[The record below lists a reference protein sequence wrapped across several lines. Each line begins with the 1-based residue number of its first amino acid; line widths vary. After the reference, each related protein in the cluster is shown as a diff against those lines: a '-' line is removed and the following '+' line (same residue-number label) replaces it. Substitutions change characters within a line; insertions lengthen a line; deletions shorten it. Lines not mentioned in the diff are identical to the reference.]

1 MPLHSQLAPPDRR
14 NSSIKCPKCTPIQ
27 KASNGP
33 REHLIPPQPTHN
45 SPNTR
50 HHVPHGAHSSDARR
64 AAERRV
70 HRMQAIV
77 DAPGQLC
84 QRRARLAERV
94 PLGREL
100 ARPRLEPRDL
110 RLQLPALGLL
120 LREGVPARLELC
132 AGGGKL
138 ALKPAHRVA
147 VVIQVVRHHLHVG
160 RGDPERDDGYEKHRY
175 HRLPARQ

>member
-1 MPLHSQLAPPDRR
+1 MRVDRSGGGAVLGLEASCDETAAAVVRAGDGAVLAEAVLGQEKEHAPFGGVVPEIAAR
-14 NSSIKCPKCTPIQ
+14 
-27 KASNGP
+27 AHL
-33 REHLIPPQPTHN
+33 EHLP
-45 SPNTR
+45 
-50 HHVPHGAHSSDARR
+50 
-64 AAERRV
+64 
-70 HRMQAIV
+70 
-77 DAPGQLC
+77 
-84 QRRARLAERV
+84 RLAERV